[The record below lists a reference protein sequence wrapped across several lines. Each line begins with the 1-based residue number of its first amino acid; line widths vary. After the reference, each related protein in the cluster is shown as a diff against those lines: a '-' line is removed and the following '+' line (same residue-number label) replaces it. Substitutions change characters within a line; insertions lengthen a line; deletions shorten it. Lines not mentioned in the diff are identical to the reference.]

1 MVSYAYRKL
10 ILIPISAEKLKTTK
24 VMLKIILTLIMPV
37 VITYIKD
44 NVITTEIELQTNI
57 EAVQLSYA
65 YVIYTFQIAIIFL

>member
-1 MVSYAYRKL
+1 
-10 ILIPISAEKLKTTK
+10 
-24 VMLKIILTLIMPV
+24 MLKIILTLIMPV